1 MAKVNK
7 ISSFKSFTEIRK
19 QESVS
24 KLREENN
31 LKRQESVGKIAAIL
45 DELGLTSFEGLEEDQ
60 KESIISKIFGDVSEE
75 EIAEIE
81 VEVEEVSASE
91 EVTESDEPKC
101 TNRKGHLYKQIDKD
115 GTVECVHCGLRNSL
129 SESVVI
135 EESVVTEESVN
146 EAVNS
151 KAYVNAGKL
160 GYNDQFLG
168 RRSLSWTLSVDLGLK
183 ASDEFVG
190 PWLGFDH
197 VSLYAIGKKGGTI
210 IDDALT
216 GKYTYDE
223 LKAAAA
229 DFLGIKESK
238 EVNEAKKIAKSSIE
252 EIGDFRDSE
261 GWSSNEY
268 YILADWAQEEFGDG
282 PYDIKKLEKLVKTKK
297 VQKDLEGQQEI
308 DFEHLEELSDSLIK
322 DVENTKVVTESGEEA
337 GLPAEDLKDET
348 EVVDTDCETPEDK
361 SKELEAELEDT
372 VDAAGN
378 EEISEAEETETVE
391 ETEEEEEEVRLVS
404 DMLKEVYES
413 CKNEAK
419 AWEDDAHDEHTVET
433 YMKENAALVG
443 ALAAQSLKEMKEEYS
458 VEAYEAACNEMI
470 EAYSKKV
477 NEMKESD
484 SAVGEETPEA

>member
-1 MAKVNK
+1 MAKL
-7 ISSFKSFTEIRK
+7 KSFEQFLSEMDRTEEV
-19 QESVS
+19 Q
-24 KLREENN
+24 
-31 LKRQESVGKIAAIL
+31 Q
-45 DELGLTSFEGLEEDQ
+45 
-60 KESIISKIFGDVSEE
+60 DVVATAEPVEQSEE
-75 EIAEIE
+75 KA
-81 VEVEEVSASE
+81 EEVQGNGDA
-91 EVTESDEPKC
+91 
-101 TNRKGHLYKQIDKD
+101 
-115 GTVECVHCGLRNSL
+115 
-129 SESVVI
+129 I
-135 EESVVTEESVN
+135 E
-146 EAVNS
+146 EAVNAS
-151 KAYVNAGKL
+151 GYIKAGKL

-210 IDDALT
+210 LDDALA

-229 DFLGIKESK
+229 DFLGIKESE
-238 EVNEAKKIAKSSIE
+238 EVIE
-252 EIGDFRDSE
+252 DEI
-261 GWSSNEY
+261 
-268 YILADWAQEEFGDG
+268 
-282 PYDIKKLEKLVKTKK
+282 
-297 VQKDLEGQQEI
+297 
-308 DFEHLEELSDSLIK
+308 
-322 DVENTKVVTESGEEA
+322 VENIEAVTESGEED

-348 EVVDTDCETPEDK
+348 EVVDNDCETPEDK
-361 SKELEAELEDT
+361 SDELEAELEDT

-378 EEISEAEETETVE
+378 EEISEAEETEEVAEE
-391 ETEEEEEEVRLVS
+391 ETEEVAEEEEEVRLVS

-443 ALAAQSLKEMKEEYS
+443 ALAAQSLKEMKEDYS
-458 VEAYEAACNEMI
+458 IEAYEAACNEMI
-470 EAYSKKV
+470 ESYSKKV

>member
-1 MAKVNK
+1 MAKL
-7 ISSFKSFTEIRK
+7 KSFEQFLSEMDRTEEV
-19 QESVS
+19 Q
-24 KLREENN
+24 
-31 LKRQESVGKIAAIL
+31 Q
-45 DELGLTSFEGLEEDQ
+45 
-60 KESIISKIFGDVSEE
+60 DVVATAEPVEQSEE
-75 EIAEIE
+75 KA
-81 VEVEEVSASE
+81 EEVQGNGDA
-91 EVTESDEPKC
+91 
-101 TNRKGHLYKQIDKD
+101 
-115 GTVECVHCGLRNSL
+115 
-129 SESVVI
+129 I
-135 EESVVTEESVN
+135 E
-146 EAVNS
+146 EAVNAS
-151 KAYVNAGKL
+151 GYIKAGKL

-210 IDDALT
+210 LDDALA

-229 DFLGIKESK
+229 DFLGIKESE
-238 EVNEAKKIAKSSIE
+238 EVIE
-252 EIGDFRDSE
+252 DEI
-261 GWSSNEY
+261 
-268 YILADWAQEEFGDG
+268 
-282 PYDIKKLEKLVKTKK
+282 
-297 VQKDLEGQQEI
+297 
-308 DFEHLEELSDSLIK
+308 
-322 DVENTKVVTESGEEA
+322 VENIEAVTESGEEA

-348 EVVDTDCETPEDK
+348 EVVDNDCETPEDK
-361 SKELEAELEDT
+361 SDELEAELEDT

-378 EEISEAEETETVE
+378 EEISEAEETEEVA
-391 ETEEEEEEVRLVS
+391 EEEEETALVS

-443 ALAAQSLKEMKEEYS
+443 GMAAQCLKEMKEDYS

>member
-1 MAKVNK
+1 MAKL
-7 ISSFKSFTEIRK
+7 KSFEQFLSEMDRTEEV
-19 QESVS
+19 Q
-24 KLREENN
+24 
-31 LKRQESVGKIAAIL
+31 Q
-45 DELGLTSFEGLEEDQ
+45 
-60 KESIISKIFGDVSEE
+60 DVVATAEPVEQSEE
-75 EIAEIE
+75 KA
-81 VEVEEVSASE
+81 EEVQGNGDA
-91 EVTESDEPKC
+91 
-101 TNRKGHLYKQIDKD
+101 
-115 GTVECVHCGLRNSL
+115 
-129 SESVVI
+129 I
-135 EESVVTEESVN
+135 E
-146 EAVNS
+146 EAVNAS
-151 KAYVNAGKL
+151 GYIKAGKL

-210 IDDALT
+210 LDDALT

-229 DFLGIKESK
+229 DFLGIKESE
-238 EVNEAKKIAKSSIE
+238 EVIEDEIAENIE
-252 EIGDFRDSE
+252 
-261 GWSSNEY
+261 
-268 YILADWAQEEFGDG
+268 
-282 PYDIKKLEKLVKTKK
+282 
-297 VQKDLEGQQEI
+297 
-308 DFEHLEELSDSLIK
+308 
-322 DVENTKVVTESGEEA
+322 VVTESGEEA

-348 EVVDTDCETPEDK
+348 EVVDNDCETPEDK
-361 SKELEAELEDT
+361 SDELEAELEDT

-378 EEISEAEETETVE
+378 EEISEAEETEEVAEE
-391 ETEEEEEEVRLVS
+391 ETEEVAEEEEEVRLVS

-443 ALAAQSLKEMKEEYS
+443 ALAAQSLKEMKEDYS

-470 EAYSKKV
+470 ESYSKKV

>member
-1 MAKVNK
+1 MAKL
-7 ISSFKSFTEIRK
+7 KSFEQFLSEMDRTEEV
-19 QESVS
+19 Q
-24 KLREENN
+24 
-31 LKRQESVGKIAAIL
+31 Q
-45 DELGLTSFEGLEEDQ
+45 
-60 KESIISKIFGDVSEE
+60 DVVATAEPVEQSEE
-75 EIAEIE
+75 KA
-81 VEVEEVSASE
+81 EEVQGNGDA
-91 EVTESDEPKC
+91 
-101 TNRKGHLYKQIDKD
+101 
-115 GTVECVHCGLRNSL
+115 
-129 SESVVI
+129 I
-135 EESVVTEESVN
+135 E
-146 EAVNS
+146 EAVNAS
-151 KAYVNAGKL
+151 GYIKAGKL

-210 IDDALT
+210 LDDALT

-229 DFLGIKESK
+229 DFLGIKESE
-238 EVNEAKKIAKSSIE
+238 EVIEDEIAENIE
-252 EIGDFRDSE
+252 
-261 GWSSNEY
+261 
-268 YILADWAQEEFGDG
+268 
-282 PYDIKKLEKLVKTKK
+282 
-297 VQKDLEGQQEI
+297 
-308 DFEHLEELSDSLIK
+308 
-322 DVENTKVVTESGEEA
+322 VVTESGEEA

-348 EVVDTDCETPEDK
+348 EVVDNDCETPEDK
-361 SKELEAELEDT
+361 SDELEAELEDT

-378 EEISEAEETETVE
+378 EEISEAEETEEVAEE
-391 ETEEEEEEVRLVS
+391 ETEEVAEAEETEEVAEEETEEVAEEEEEVRLVS

-443 ALAAQSLKEMKEEYS
+443 ALAAQSLKEMKEDYS

>member
-1 MAKVNK
+1 MAKL
-7 ISSFKSFTEIRK
+7 KSFEQFLSEMDRTEEV
-19 QESVS
+19 Q
-24 KLREENN
+24 
-31 LKRQESVGKIAAIL
+31 Q
-45 DELGLTSFEGLEEDQ
+45 
-60 KESIISKIFGDVSEE
+60 DVVATAEPVEQSEE
-75 EIAEIE
+75 KA
-81 VEVEEVSASE
+81 EEVQGNGDA
-91 EVTESDEPKC
+91 
-101 TNRKGHLYKQIDKD
+101 
-115 GTVECVHCGLRNSL
+115 
-129 SESVVI
+129 I
-135 EESVVTEESVN
+135 E
-146 EAVNS
+146 EAVNAS
-151 KAYVNAGKL
+151 GYIKAGKL

-210 IDDALT
+210 LDDALA

-229 DFLGIKESK
+229 DFLGIKESE
-238 EVNEAKKIAKSSIE
+238 EVIE
-252 EIGDFRDSE
+252 DEI
-261 GWSSNEY
+261 
-268 YILADWAQEEFGDG
+268 
-282 PYDIKKLEKLVKTKK
+282 
-297 VQKDLEGQQEI
+297 
-308 DFEHLEELSDSLIK
+308 
-322 DVENTKVVTESGEEA
+322 VENIEAVTESGEEA

-348 EVVDTDCETPEDK
+348 EVVDNDCETPEDK
-361 SKELEAELEDT
+361 SDELEAELEDT

-378 EEISEAEETETVE
+378 EEISEAEETEEVVAEE
-391 ETEEEEEEVRLVS
+391 ETEEVAEEEEETALVS

-443 ALAAQSLKEMKEEYS
+443 GMAAQCLKEMKEDYS

>member
-1 MAKVNK
+1 MAKL
-7 ISSFKSFTEIRK
+7 KSFEQFLSEMDRTEEV
-19 QESVS
+19 Q
-24 KLREENN
+24 
-31 LKRQESVGKIAAIL
+31 Q
-45 DELGLTSFEGLEEDQ
+45 
-60 KESIISKIFGDVSEE
+60 DVVATAEPVEQSEE
-75 EIAEIE
+75 KA
-81 VEVEEVSASE
+81 EEVQGNGDA
-91 EVTESDEPKC
+91 
-101 TNRKGHLYKQIDKD
+101 
-115 GTVECVHCGLRNSL
+115 
-129 SESVVI
+129 I
-135 EESVVTEESVN
+135 E
-146 EAVNS
+146 EAVNAS
-151 KAYVNAGKL
+151 GYVKAGKL
-160 GYNDQFLG
+160 GYNDQFIG
-168 RRSLSWTLSVDLGLK
+168 RRSLGWTLSVDLGLK
-183 ASDEFVG
+183 ATDQYVG

-229 DFLGIKESK
+229 DFLGIKESE
-238 EVNEAKKIAKSSIE
+238 EVIE
-252 EIGDFRDSE
+252 DEI
-261 GWSSNEY
+261 
-268 YILADWAQEEFGDG
+268 
-282 PYDIKKLEKLVKTKK
+282 
-297 VQKDLEGQQEI
+297 
-308 DFEHLEELSDSLIK
+308 
-322 DVENTKVVTESGEEA
+322 VENTEVVTESGEEA

-348 EVVDTDCETPEDK
+348 EVVDNDCETPEDK

-378 EEISEAEETETVE
+378 EEISEAEEAVEE
-391 ETEEEEEEVRLVS
+391 ETEEAVEESEETEEVAEEETEEVAEEEEEVRLVS

>member
-1 MAKVNK
+1 MAKL
-7 ISSFKSFTEIRK
+7 KSFEQFLSEMDRTEEV
-19 QESVS
+19 Q
-24 KLREENN
+24 
-31 LKRQESVGKIAAIL
+31 Q
-45 DELGLTSFEGLEEDQ
+45 
-60 KESIISKIFGDVSEE
+60 DVVATAEPVEQSEE
-75 EIAEIE
+75 KA
-81 VEVEEVSASE
+81 EEVQGNGDA
-91 EVTESDEPKC
+91 
-101 TNRKGHLYKQIDKD
+101 
-115 GTVECVHCGLRNSL
+115 
-129 SESVVI
+129 I
-135 EESVVTEESVN
+135 E
-146 EAVNS
+146 EAVNAS
-151 KAYVNAGKL
+151 GYIKAGKL

-183 ASDEFVG
+183 ATDEFVG

-229 DFLGIKESK
+229 DFLGIKESE
-238 EVNEAKKIAKSSIE
+238 EVIE
-252 EIGDFRDSE
+252 DEI
-261 GWSSNEY
+261 
-268 YILADWAQEEFGDG
+268 
-282 PYDIKKLEKLVKTKK
+282 
-297 VQKDLEGQQEI
+297 
-308 DFEHLEELSDSLIK
+308 
-322 DVENTKVVTESGEEA
+322 VENIEAVTESGEEA

-348 EVVDTDCETPEDK
+348 EVVDNDCETPEDK
-361 SKELEAELEDT
+361 SDELEAELEDT

-378 EEISEAEETETVE
+378 EEISEAEETEEVAEE
-391 ETEEEEEEVRLVS
+391 ETEEVAEEETEEVEEEEVEAALVA
-404 DMLKEVYES
+404 DLLKEVYES

-443 ALAAQSLKEMKEEYS
+443 ALAAQALKEMKEDYS

-484 SAVGEETPEA
+484 SAIGEETPEA

>member
-1 MAKVNK
+1 MAKL
-7 ISSFKSFTEIRK
+7 KSFEQFLSEMDRTEEV
-19 QESVS
+19 Q
-24 KLREENN
+24 
-31 LKRQESVGKIAAIL
+31 Q
-45 DELGLTSFEGLEEDQ
+45 
-60 KESIISKIFGDVSEE
+60 DVVATAEPVEQSEE
-75 EIAEIE
+75 KA
-81 VEVEEVSASE
+81 EEVQGNGDA
-91 EVTESDEPKC
+91 
-101 TNRKGHLYKQIDKD
+101 
-115 GTVECVHCGLRNSL
+115 
-129 SESVVI
+129 I
-135 EESVVTEESVN
+135 E

-151 KAYVNAGKL
+151 SGYVKAGKL
-160 GYNDQFLG
+160 GYNDQFIG
-168 RRSLSWTLSVDLGLK
+168 RRSLSWTLSVDLGLN
-183 ASDEFVG
+183 ATDQYVG
-190 PWLGFDH
+190 PFLGFDH

-210 IDDALT
+210 LDDALT

-229 DFLGIKESK
+229 DFLGIKESE
-238 EVNEAKKIAKSSIE
+238 EVIE
-252 EIGDFRDSE
+252 DEI
-261 GWSSNEY
+261 
-268 YILADWAQEEFGDG
+268 
-282 PYDIKKLEKLVKTKK
+282 
-297 VQKDLEGQQEI
+297 
-308 DFEHLEELSDSLIK
+308 
-322 DVENTKVVTESGEEA
+322 VENIEVVTESGEEA

-348 EVVDTDCETPEDK
+348 EVVDNDVEAAEDK

-372 VDAAGN
+372 VDGAGN
-378 EEISEAEETETVE
+378 EEISEAEEATEEEAVE
-391 ETEEEEEEVRLVS
+391 ETEETEEVAEEEEEEVRLVS

>member
-1 MAKVNK
+1 MAKL
-7 ISSFKSFTEIRK
+7 KSFEQFLSEMDRTEEV
-19 QESVS
+19 Q
-24 KLREENN
+24 
-31 LKRQESVGKIAAIL
+31 Q
-45 DELGLTSFEGLEEDQ
+45 
-60 KESIISKIFGDVSEE
+60 DVVATAEPVEQSEE
-75 EIAEIE
+75 KA
-81 VEVEEVSASE
+81 EEVQGNGDA
-91 EVTESDEPKC
+91 
-101 TNRKGHLYKQIDKD
+101 
-115 GTVECVHCGLRNSL
+115 
-129 SESVVI
+129 I
-135 EESVVTEESVN
+135 E
-146 EAVNS
+146 EAVNAS
-151 KAYVNAGKL
+151 GYVKAGKL
-160 GYNDQFLG
+160 GYNDQFIG
-168 RRSLSWTLSVDLGLK
+168 RRSLGWTLSVDLGLK
-183 ASDEFVG
+183 ATDQYVG

-229 DFLGIKESK
+229 DFLGIKESE
-238 EVNEAKKIAKSSIE
+238 EVIE
-252 EIGDFRDSE
+252 DEI
-261 GWSSNEY
+261 
-268 YILADWAQEEFGDG
+268 
-282 PYDIKKLEKLVKTKK
+282 
-297 VQKDLEGQQEI
+297 
-308 DFEHLEELSDSLIK
+308 
-322 DVENTKVVTESGEEA
+322 VENTEVVTESGEEA

-348 EVVDTDCETPEDK
+348 EVVDNDCETPEDK

-378 EEISEAEETETVE
+378 EEISEAEEAVEE
-391 ETEEEEEEVRLVS
+391 ETEEAVEESEETEEVAEEEEEVRLVS

>member
-1 MAKVNK
+1 MKYIKDFDV
-7 ISSFKSFTEIRK
+7 IIESKSTEH
-19 QESVS
+19 
-24 KLREENN
+24 
-31 LKRQESVGKIAAIL
+31 L
-45 DELGLTSFEGLEEDQ
+45 D
-60 KESIISKIFGDVSEE
+60 
-75 EIAEIE
+75 
-81 VEVEEVSASE
+81 
-91 EVTESDEPKC
+91 
-101 TNRKGHLYKQIDKD
+101 
-115 GTVECVHCGLRNSL
+115 
-129 SESVVI
+129 
-135 EESVVTEESVN
+135 
-146 EAVNS
+146 EAVNAS
-151 KAYVNAGKL
+151 GYIKAGKL

-168 RRSLSWTLSVDLGLK
+168 RRSLSWTLSVDIGLK
-183 ASDEFVG
+183 ATDEFVG

-210 IDDALT
+210 LDDALA

-229 DFLGIKESK
+229 DFLGIKESE
-238 EVNEAKKIAKSSIE
+238 EVIE
-252 EIGDFRDSE
+252 DEI
-261 GWSSNEY
+261 
-268 YILADWAQEEFGDG
+268 
-282 PYDIKKLEKLVKTKK
+282 
-297 VQKDLEGQQEI
+297 
-308 DFEHLEELSDSLIK
+308 
-322 DVENTKVVTESGEEA
+322 VENIEAVTESGEEA

-348 EVVDTDCETPEDK
+348 EVVDNDCETPEDK
-361 SKELEAELEDT
+361 SDELEAELEDT

-378 EEISEAEETETVE
+378 EEISEAEETEEVA
-391 ETEEEEEEVRLVS
+391 EEEEETALVS

-443 ALAAQSLKEMKEEYS
+443 GMAAQCLKEMKEDYS

>member
-1 MAKVNK
+1 MAKL
-7 ISSFKSFTEIRK
+7 KSFEQFLSEMDRTEEV
-19 QESVS
+19 Q
-24 KLREENN
+24 
-31 LKRQESVGKIAAIL
+31 Q
-45 DELGLTSFEGLEEDQ
+45 
-60 KESIISKIFGDVSEE
+60 DVVATAEPVEQSEE
-75 EIAEIE
+75 KA
-81 VEVEEVSASE
+81 EEVQGNGDA
-91 EVTESDEPKC
+91 
-101 TNRKGHLYKQIDKD
+101 
-115 GTVECVHCGLRNSL
+115 
-129 SESVVI
+129 I
-135 EESVVTEESVN
+135 E
-146 EAVNS
+146 EAVNAS
-151 KAYVNAGKL
+151 GYIKAGKL

-210 IDDALT
+210 LDDALT

-238 EVNEAKKIAKSSIE
+238 EVNEAKKIAKAAIE

-297 VQKDLEGQQEI
+297 VQKDMEGQNEV
-308 DFEHLEELSDSLIK
+308 DFEHLEELSDSLVR
-322 DVENTKVVTESGEEA
+322 DVENTTVVTESGEEA

-348 EVVDTDCETPEDK
+348 EVVDNDCETPEDK

-372 VDAAGN
+372 VDGAGN
-378 EEISEAEETETVE
+378 EEISEAEEATEEEAVEE
-391 ETEEEEEEVRLVS
+391 ETEEEEAVEESEETEETEEVAEEEEEVRLVS

>member
-1 MAKVNK
+1 MAKL
-7 ISSFKSFTEIRK
+7 KSFEQFLSEMDRTEEV
-19 QESVS
+19 Q
-24 KLREENN
+24 
-31 LKRQESVGKIAAIL
+31 Q
-45 DELGLTSFEGLEEDQ
+45 
-60 KESIISKIFGDVSEE
+60 DVVATAEPVEQSEE
-75 EIAEIE
+75 KA
-81 VEVEEVSASE
+81 EEVQGNGDA
-91 EVTESDEPKC
+91 
-101 TNRKGHLYKQIDKD
+101 
-115 GTVECVHCGLRNSL
+115 
-129 SESVVI
+129 I
-135 EESVVTEESVN
+135 E
-146 EAVNS
+146 EAVNAS
-151 KAYVNAGKL
+151 GYIKAGKL

-197 VSLYAIGKKGGTI
+197 VSLYAVGKKGGTI
-210 IDDALT
+210 LDDALT

-229 DFLGIKESK
+229 DFLGIKESE
-238 EVNEAKKIAKSSIE
+238 EVIEDEIAENIE
-252 EIGDFRDSE
+252 
-261 GWSSNEY
+261 
-268 YILADWAQEEFGDG
+268 
-282 PYDIKKLEKLVKTKK
+282 
-297 VQKDLEGQQEI
+297 
-308 DFEHLEELSDSLIK
+308 
-322 DVENTKVVTESGEEA
+322 VVTESGEEA

-348 EVVDTDCETPEDK
+348 EVVDNDCETPEDK
-361 SKELEAELEDT
+361 SDELEAELEDT

-378 EEISEAEETETVE
+378 EEISEAEETEEVAEE
-391 ETEEEEEEVRLVS
+391 ETEEVAEEEEEVRLVS

-443 ALAAQSLKEMKEEYS
+443 ALAAQSLKEMKEDYS

-470 EAYSKKV
+470 ESYSKKV

>member
-1 MAKVNK
+1 MAKL
-7 ISSFKSFTEIRK
+7 KSFEQFLSEMDRTEEV
-19 QESVS
+19 Q
-24 KLREENN
+24 
-31 LKRQESVGKIAAIL
+31 Q
-45 DELGLTSFEGLEEDQ
+45 
-60 KESIISKIFGDVSEE
+60 DVVATAEPVEQSEE
-75 EIAEIE
+75 KA
-81 VEVEEVSASE
+81 EEVQGNGDA
-91 EVTESDEPKC
+91 
-101 TNRKGHLYKQIDKD
+101 
-115 GTVECVHCGLRNSL
+115 
-129 SESVVI
+129 I
-135 EESVVTEESVN
+135 E
-146 EAVNS
+146 EAVNAS
-151 KAYVNAGKL
+151 GYVKAGKL
-160 GYNDQFLG
+160 GYNDQFIG
-168 RRSLSWTLSVDLGLK
+168 RRSLGWTLSVDLGLK
-183 ASDEFVG
+183 ATDQYVG

-197 VSLYAIGKKGGTI
+197 VSLYAIGKKGDPTGTI

-229 DFLGIKESK
+229 DFLGIKESE
-238 EVNEAKKIAKSSIE
+238 EVIE
-252 EIGDFRDSE
+252 DEI
-261 GWSSNEY
+261 
-268 YILADWAQEEFGDG
+268 
-282 PYDIKKLEKLVKTKK
+282 
-297 VQKDLEGQQEI
+297 
-308 DFEHLEELSDSLIK
+308 
-322 DVENTKVVTESGEEA
+322 VENTEVVTESGEEA

-348 EVVDTDCETPEDK
+348 EVVDNDCETPEDK

-378 EEISEAEETETVE
+378 EEISEAEEAVEE
-391 ETEEEEEEVRLVS
+391 ETEEAVEESEETEEVAEEEEEVRLVS

>member
-1 MAKVNK
+1 MAKL
-7 ISSFKSFTEIRK
+7 KSFEQFLSEMDRTEEV
-19 QESVS
+19 Q
-24 KLREENN
+24 
-31 LKRQESVGKIAAIL
+31 Q
-45 DELGLTSFEGLEEDQ
+45 
-60 KESIISKIFGDVSEE
+60 DVVATAEPVEQSEE
-75 EIAEIE
+75 KA
-81 VEVEEVSASE
+81 EEVQGNGDA
-91 EVTESDEPKC
+91 
-101 TNRKGHLYKQIDKD
+101 
-115 GTVECVHCGLRNSL
+115 
-129 SESVVI
+129 I
-135 EESVVTEESVN
+135 E
-146 EAVNS
+146 EAVNAS
-151 KAYVNAGKL
+151 GYIKAGKL
-160 GYNDQFLG
+160 GYNDQFLA

-183 ASDEFVG
+183 ATDEFVG

-210 IDDALT
+210 LDDALT

-229 DFLGIKESK
+229 DFLGIKESE
-238 EVNEAKKIAKSSIE
+238 EVIE
-252 EIGDFRDSE
+252 DEI
-261 GWSSNEY
+261 
-268 YILADWAQEEFGDG
+268 
-282 PYDIKKLEKLVKTKK
+282 
-297 VQKDLEGQQEI
+297 
-308 DFEHLEELSDSLIK
+308 
-322 DVENTKVVTESGEEA
+322 VENIEAVTESGEEA

-348 EVVDTDCETPEDK
+348 EVVDNDCETPEDK
-361 SKELEAELEDT
+361 SDELEAELEDT

-378 EEISEAEETETVE
+378 EEISEAEETEEVAEE
-391 ETEEEEEEVRLVS
+391 ETEEVAEAEETEEVAEEETEEVAEEEEEVRLVS

-443 ALAAQSLKEMKEEYS
+443 ALAAQSLKEMKEDYS

>member
-1 MAKVNK
+1 MAKL
-7 ISSFKSFTEIRK
+7 KSFEQFLSEMDRTEEV
-19 QESVS
+19 Q
-24 KLREENN
+24 
-31 LKRQESVGKIAAIL
+31 Q
-45 DELGLTSFEGLEEDQ
+45 
-60 KESIISKIFGDVSEE
+60 DVVATAEPVEQSEE
-75 EIAEIE
+75 KA
-81 VEVEEVSASE
+81 EEVQGNGDA
-91 EVTESDEPKC
+91 
-101 TNRKGHLYKQIDKD
+101 
-115 GTVECVHCGLRNSL
+115 VE
-129 SESVVI
+129 
-135 EESVVTEESVN
+135 
-146 EAVNS
+146 EAVNAS
-151 KAYVNAGKL
+151 GYIKAGKL

-229 DFLGIKESK
+229 DFLGIKESE
-238 EVNEAKKIAKSSIE
+238 EVIE
-252 EIGDFRDSE
+252 DEI
-261 GWSSNEY
+261 
-268 YILADWAQEEFGDG
+268 I
-282 PYDIKKLEKLVKTKK
+282 
-297 VQKDLEGQQEI
+297 
-308 DFEHLEELSDSLIK
+308 
-322 DVENTKVVTESGEEA
+322 ENIEVVAESGEEA

-348 EVVDTDCETPEDK
+348 EVVDSNIDAVEDK
-361 SKELEAELEDT
+361 SDELEAELEDT
-372 VDAAGN
+372 VDGAGD
-378 EEISEAEETETVE
+378 EEISESEEAEEETEEVAESE
-391 ETEEEEEEVRLVS
+391 ETEEVAEEETEEVAEEEEEEVRLVS

>member
-1 MAKVNK
+1 MAKL
-7 ISSFKSFTEIRK
+7 KSFEQFLSEMDRTEEV
-19 QESVS
+19 Q
-24 KLREENN
+24 
-31 LKRQESVGKIAAIL
+31 Q
-45 DELGLTSFEGLEEDQ
+45 
-60 KESIISKIFGDVSEE
+60 DVVATAEPVEQSEE
-75 EIAEIE
+75 KA
-81 VEVEEVSASE
+81 EEVQGNGDA
-91 EVTESDEPKC
+91 
-101 TNRKGHLYKQIDKD
+101 
-115 GTVECVHCGLRNSL
+115 
-129 SESVVI
+129 I
-135 EESVVTEESVN
+135 E
-146 EAVNS
+146 EAVNAS
-151 KAYVNAGKL
+151 GYIKAGKL

-210 IDDALT
+210 LDDALA

-229 DFLGIKESK
+229 DFLGIKESE
-238 EVNEAKKIAKSSIE
+238 EVIE
-252 EIGDFRDSE
+252 DEI
-261 GWSSNEY
+261 
-268 YILADWAQEEFGDG
+268 
-282 PYDIKKLEKLVKTKK
+282 
-297 VQKDLEGQQEI
+297 
-308 DFEHLEELSDSLIK
+308 
-322 DVENTKVVTESGEEA
+322 VENIEAVTESGEEA

-348 EVVDTDCETPEDK
+348 EVVDNDCETPEDK
-361 SKELEAELEDT
+361 SDELEAELEDT

-378 EEISEAEETETVE
+378 EEISEAEETEEVAEE
-391 ETEEEEEEVRLVS
+391 ETEEVVAEEETKEVAEEETEEVAEEEEETALVS

-443 ALAAQSLKEMKEEYS
+443 GMAAQCLKEMKEDYS